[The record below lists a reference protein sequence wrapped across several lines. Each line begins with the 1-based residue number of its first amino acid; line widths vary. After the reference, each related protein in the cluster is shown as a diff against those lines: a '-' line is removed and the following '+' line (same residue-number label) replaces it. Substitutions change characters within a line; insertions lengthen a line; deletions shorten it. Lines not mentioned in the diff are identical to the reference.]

1 MKRNVLHIRKID
13 LVLFFPPLQNFLQW
27 WSAIF
32 AKTKGKKKRKKKK
45 KEGKKEKI
53 PVKIKQTRAI
63 RMEQEMIWAR
73 ASKFTSVLIL
83 HDMLIWLDKKKLQ
96 VTQGM
101 ASSMSSASAGKL
113 ACVKMGTQPG
123 GGYLT
128 EFYTERLR
136 PEVQPRILL
145 YTRQFWKER

>member
-32 AKTKGKKKRKKKK
+32 AKTKGKKKKRKKKK

-63 RMEQEMIWAR
+63 RMEQEMI
-73 ASKFTSVLIL
+73 
-83 HDMLIWLDKKKLQ
+83 
-96 VTQGM
+96 
-101 ASSMSSASAGKL
+101 
-113 ACVKMGTQPG
+113 
-123 GGYLT
+123 
-128 EFYTERLR
+128 
-136 PEVQPRILL
+136 
-145 YTRQFWKER
+145 